1 MLVSFPFLR
10 NADPQET
17 DTIDDGTFNLGEK
30 SGKGAFPV
38 SHQFGWHG
46 GVHLVAPGAPNDP
59 EPVRAIADGEV
70 VFARHSDPMPL
81 NSGSAEVQAAHPLLY
96 YTGWTSNGVM
106 LIKHQTEIGEG
117 VGVTFYSIY
126 QHLHTVANKPGT
138 ETPLK
143 KGDKV
148 YRKDPIGKAGAV
160 YGKPNR
166 IHFEIVADQRNVEAL
181 MGRSAGPLTAPQ
193 GRRTSVWGDMHIVLP
208 ANTVLYT
215 HDPRTES
222 KAYVVR
228 TSHLGSG
235 GINDSLN
242 SVAQRFH
249 TTPERIRRLNG
260 TAAQAAN
267 WWSTVAAA
275 TTVAQRTIRVPAQYG
290 AAANAPPADLSLEDW
305 RHWHATRSGRTP
317 ADLIISLSEVRGTI
331 LLTTRDREGAV
342 IGRCTEPEGGYNLY
356 KTALKHYPG
365 CPSAGY
371 EMLRFGR
378 ILGPDAPGATD
389 MQGGRLPHVRK
400 IVTPGGVQAFV
411 DLNPAGVKVYSD
423 ADFPDWLGWTF
434 IDDDTDGNSRCDS
447 KQLLD
452 LIEPMAPTPNPA
464 PSLPGV
470 LGEAV
475 HTAAKVLDTALHYKD
490 RLARAYAKIHNAS
503 MRKRLSYC
511 VAKLP
516 TEWSRDDF
524 DQRWGWIKGDD
535 PNDLPANVL
544 LSLCLSPEAY
554 DKLKR
559 HHGALAFWEDAVK
572 GGLALGKVHYHFH
585 PLRFIE
591 VFKRCG
597 WLSPA
602 ELRQMVPAR
611 ALRGAGAGIPAQIV
625 YERVHLDAGRL
636 VLAHSA
642 DLNRVLSKYGINT
655 PARLAAFFGNAVQ
668 ETAWLR
674 LTEEVQA
681 TNRWYAPW
689 IGRGFL
695 QLTHPSNY
703 LDYWYWRGRA
713 IDADVERRLRL
724 AQQQANAQRSNQPLQ
739 EMETQLPRKMV
750 DWRVN
755 IADTP
760 YDATDSAGY
769 YWAMNTANREADVAS
784 RNVRHPFTI
793 HTSSQQWPGQ
803 RFTFYEHVSFRR
815 VSCLINLPGH
825 INRINPQLNGLVDRY
840 HAHAYAQVL
849 LLDQS
854 IFPDTNG
861 VMQFLPANYHV
872 KSEEPR

>member
-1 MLVSFPFLR
+1 
-10 NADPQET
+10 
-17 DTIDDGTFNLGEK
+17 
-30 SGKGAFPV
+30 
-38 SHQFGWHG
+38 
-46 GVHLVAPGAPNDP
+46 
-59 EPVRAIADGEV
+59 
-70 VFARHSDPMPL
+70 
-81 NSGSAEVQAAHPLLY
+81 SAEVQAAHPLLY

-215 HDPRTES
+215 QDPRTES

-228 TSHLGSG
+228 TSHPGSG

-260 TAAQAAN
+260 APAQSAN

-356 KTALKHYPG
+356 KTAVKHYPG

-378 ILGPDAPGATD
+378 ILGPDAPAATD

-464 PSLPGV
+464 PNLPGV

-475 HTAAKVLDTALHYKD
+475 HAAAKALDTALHYKD

-535 PNDLPANVL
+535 P
-544 LSLCLSPEAY
+544 
-554 DKLKR
+554 
-559 HHGALAFWEDAVK
+559 
-572 GGLALGKVHYHFH
+572 
-585 PLRFIE
+585 
-591 VFKRCG
+591 
-597 WLSPA
+597 
-602 ELRQMVPAR
+602 
-611 ALRGAGAGIPAQIV
+611 
-625 YERVHLDAGRL
+625 
-636 VLAHSA
+636 
-642 DLNRVLSKYGINT
+642 
-655 PARLAAFFGNAVQ
+655 
-668 ETAWLR
+668 
-674 LTEEVQA
+674 
-681 TNRWYAPW
+681 
-689 IGRGFL
+689 
-695 QLTHPSNY
+695 
-703 LDYWYWRGRA
+703 
-713 IDADVERRLRL
+713 
-724 AQQQANAQRSNQPLQ
+724 
-739 EMETQLPRKMV
+739 
-750 DWRVN
+750 
-755 IADTP
+755 
-760 YDATDSAGY
+760 
-769 YWAMNTANREADVAS
+769 
-784 RNVRHPFTI
+784 
-793 HTSSQQWPGQ
+793 
-803 RFTFYEHVSFRR
+803 
-815 VSCLINLPGH
+815 
-825 INRINPQLNGLVDRY
+825 
-840 HAHAYAQVL
+840 
-849 LLDQS
+849 
-854 IFPDTNG
+854 
-861 VMQFLPANYHV
+861 
-872 KSEEPR
+872 

>member
-10 NADPQET
+10 SADLQET

-46 GVHLVAPGAPNDP
+46 GVHLVAPGAPSDP

-81 NSGSAEVQAAHPLLY
+81 NSASAEVQVAHPLLY

-117 VGVTFYSIY
+117 VSVTFYSIY

-148 YRKDPIGKAGAV
+148 YRKDSIGKAGAV

-215 HDPRTES
+215 QDPRTES

-228 TSHLGSG
+228 TSHPGSG

-260 TAAQAAN
+260 APAQAAN

-356 KTALKHYPG
+356 KTAVKHYPG

-378 ILGPDAPGATD
+378 ILGPDAPAATD

-411 DLNPAGVKVYSD
+411 DLNPVGVKVYSD

-475 HTAAKVLDTALHYKD
+475 HAAAKALDTALHYKD

-535 PNDLPANVL
+535 PNDVPANVL

-597 WLSPA
+597 WLSQLETVQLLPA
-602 ELRQMVPAR
+602 KGIGLTYDRAITLIRNGQSTEQHLLPPRMWVILNLVR
-611 ALRGAGAGIPAQIV
+611 RKYYLLSALRTAHFWGQIAQETDGLQTVREYASGAA
-625 YERVHLDAGRL
+625 YEGRADLGNTQPGDGVRFRGRGVIQVTGRVNYDRYEKYRNATYTNEPNQLLLQSDAYVAVDASGFYWAAEATRDRYANPPGSLKPYRWVLDGKTNINTRADSSIFQVLTDEQTVSADVLNVTRQVNRAALHLDRRIRYFKYAYKM
-636 VLAHSA
+636 
-642 DLNRVLSKYGINT
+642 LS
-655 PARLAAFFGNAVQ
+655 
-668 ETAWLR
+668 
-674 LTEEVQA
+674 
-681 TNRWYAPW
+681 
-689 IGRGFL
+689 
-695 QLTHPSNY
+695 
-703 LDYWYWRGRA
+703 D
-713 IDADVERRLRL
+713 DV
-724 AQQQANAQRSNQPLQ
+724 
-739 EMETQLPRKMV
+739 T
-750 DWRVN
+750 
-755 IADTP
+755 T
-760 YDATDSAGY
+760 
-769 YWAMNTANREADVAS
+769 
-784 RNVRHPFTI
+784 
-793 HTSSQQWPGQ
+793 
-803 RFTFYEHVSFRR
+803 
-815 VSCLINLPGH
+815 NLPDG
-825 INRINPQLNGLVDRY
+825 NLKP
-840 HAHAYAQVL
+840 
-849 LLDQS
+849 
-854 IFPDTNG
+854 
-861 VMQFLPANYHV
+861 
-872 KSEEPR
+872 